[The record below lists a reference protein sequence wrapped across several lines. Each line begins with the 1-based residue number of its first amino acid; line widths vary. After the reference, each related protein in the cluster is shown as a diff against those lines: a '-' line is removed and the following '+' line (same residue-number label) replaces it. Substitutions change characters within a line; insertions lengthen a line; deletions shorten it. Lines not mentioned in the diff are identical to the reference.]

1 VYVLLHTYV
10 AMFCC
15 CGGGGRWCGR
25 SCNDRK
31 RRKRSL
37 VNQLLQDADANRGA
51 DRPATWCRVRATR
64 GLQKLHNRHL
74 EDLLASAGGR
84 GDRDNSSF
92 WPSECMF
99 GESTTADDRDEVK
112 SDAEQALVL
121 LSCLLRKP
129 AEAGHQLMKIPSRC
143 QSPSLRVG
151 TNCVN
156 PWHYCKIAS
165 TTPSS
170 PTSKEDDFDS
180 PPPPYSQ
187 FPTADSS
194 EKPVTTLKE
203 LPSVGSTHAN
213 YAPLG
218 SSTTWCKLAY
228 WEECCRVGPLVTV
241 TKPWVGVTSSPTP
254 TSKKKHPGQAGSD
267 HLSSPA
273 TNSKFSPKQ
282 STASPKGDGEE
293 LSLNSLFS
301 QNHNASESTRKLRD
315 KIGKGIILQRIDD
328 QVWLFNVS
336 QIPIFVNSPTMDDE
350 SLEESHSPSSAL
362 PPEDSPPFTVH
373 KVFPGHTVK
382 AFDFS
387 KSKQSTRKKRSPHHQ
402 GPFDPYAVRVSF
414 GKGWGSKY
422 SRQDATNCP
431 SWLEILLVERN
442 PPHPKM
448 ASSMGSD
455 GEKNVSASGDEERA
469 PMIDS
474 RKGQSSYSCS
484 SGDR

>member
-1 VYVLLHTYV
+1 MGHPFST
-10 AMFCC
+10 F
-15 CGGGGRWCGR
+15 
-25 SCNDRK
+25 
-31 RRKRSL
+31 
-37 VNQLLQDADANRGA
+37 
-51 DRPATWCRVRATR
+51 PAVI
-64 GLQKLHNRHL
+64 N
-74 EDLLASAGGR
+74 
-84 GDRDNSSF
+84 
-92 WPSECMF
+92 
-99 GESTTADDRDEVK
+99 
-112 SDAEQALVL
+112 
-121 LSCLLRKP
+121 LRF
-129 AEAGHQLMKIPSRC
+129 L
-143 QSPSLRVG
+143 
-151 TNCVN
+151 N
-156 PWHYCKIAS
+156 W
-165 TTPSS
+165 TPVSGIS
-170 PTSKEDDFDS
+170 
-180 PPPPYSQ
+180 
-187 FPTADSS
+187 
-194 EKPVTTLKE
+194 
-203 LPSVGSTHAN
+203 
-213 YAPLG
+213 
-218 SSTTWCKLAY
+218 
-228 WEECCRVGPLVTV
+228 
-241 TKPWVGVTSSPTP
+241 
-254 TSKKKHPGQAGSD
+254 
-267 HLSSPA
+267 
-273 TNSKFSPKQ
+273 
-282 STASPKGDGEE
+282 
-293 LSLNSLFS
+293 
-301 QNHNASESTRKLRD
+301 
-315 KIGKGIILQRIDD
+315 GIILQRIDD

-442 PPHPKM
+442 PPRPKM